1 MIAIIN
7 YNSGNIASV
16 CNALDRI
23 GQEFVVTSD
32 ASVIL
37 GAGGVIFP
45 GVGSA
50 NAAMKDLCE
59 KGLDSVICKIKVPFL
74 GICLGLQLMGE
85 FSEERDTKCLGIIN
99 EKVKKFEDTVKV
111 PQIGWNKV
119 WGVENSLMD
128 GIEDGSYFY
137 FVNSYYL
144 PLSDYTLGKTLY
156 FLEFSSVIQK
166 DNFYATQFHPEKSGK
181 AGEKLLSN
189 FCKLC

>member
-16 CNALDRI
+16 CNALERI
-23 GQEFVVTSD
+23 GQKFVVTSN

-37 GAGGVIFP
+37 SADGVIFP

-59 KGLDSVICKIKVPFL
+59 KGLDNVVREVKVPFL
-74 GICLGLQLMGE
+74 GICLGLQLLSE
-85 FSEERDTKCLGIIN
+85 FSEEGDTKCLGIIDGN
-99 EKVKKFEDTVKV
+99 VEKFEDTVKV

-144 PLSDYTLGKTLY
+144 PVSDYILGKTFY
-156 FLEFSSVIQK
+156 GLEFSSVIQK
-166 DNFYATQFHPEKSGK
+166 NNFYATQFHPEKSGK